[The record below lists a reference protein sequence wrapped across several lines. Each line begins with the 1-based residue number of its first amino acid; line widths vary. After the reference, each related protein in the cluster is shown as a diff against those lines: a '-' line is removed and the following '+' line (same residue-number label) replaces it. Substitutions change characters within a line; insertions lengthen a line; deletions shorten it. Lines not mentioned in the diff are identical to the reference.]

1 MRTRFLGYLVVALL
15 LLIPLAAGQDG
26 SSLIEPYDEAMVNP
40 DANISFPPPVYVVR
54 DSVEIR
60 GSANLPNLV
69 DYLIEF
75 RPLALG
81 LMDEDEEGHW
91 FPATVTQRVAVVDDI
106 LGIWNTTTTRDGLYE
121 LRLKIN
127 TGDETEFVRLAPIR
141 IENDKT
147 PIIQAELEPVIEV
160 VEESTPLE
168 TAEPTPEQEDA
179 SPRVVALV
187 DSNVRAGD
195 TTQYQIVGFLLEGA
209 EAKILGVS
217 SYGTGWYFI
226 QLANGQSG
234 FIHPSIVRAEGDQ
247 VGLERINPPPLPP
260 TPIPIP
266 TTIPVVSAPS
276 TGANL
281 VFGEIRMEPHPAVC
295 NKTYTVHV
303 TVRNDGNADV
313 SSGFRVALQDSYA
326 PTGAVLSSTEIGFGP
341 IPAGHSAAAFG
352 QITMNQY
359 YNEEH
364 HVNLRLD
371 VHNQVAET
379 REDDN
384 HGATAAYIL
393 ARGNC

>member
-1 MRTRFLGYLVVALL
+1 MQTRFLGYLVVALL

-81 LMDEDEEGHW
+81 MMDEEEEGHW

-106 LGIWNTTTTRDGLYE
+106 LGIWNTTTTRDGIYE

-127 TGDETEFVRLAPIR
+127 TGDETEYVRLAPIR
-141 IENDKT
+141 IENNPT
-147 PIIQAELEPVIEV
+147 PILLVEVAPVIEV
-160 VEESTPLE
+160 VEESTPVE
-168 TAEPTPEQEDA
+168 TPEPAPEEEDT

-226 QLANGQSG
+226 RLANGQSG
-234 FIHPSIVRAEGDQ
+234 FIHPNIVRAEGNL

-266 TTIPVVSAPS
+266 TAIPVVSAPS

-295 NKTYTVHV
+295 NQTYTVHV

-313 SSGFRVALQDSYA
+313 SSGFLVSLQDSYA

-341 IPAGHSAAAFG
+341 IPAGHSASAFG

-359 YNEEH
+359 YREEH

-371 VHNQVAET
+371 VHNQIAES

-393 ARGNC
+393 SRGNC